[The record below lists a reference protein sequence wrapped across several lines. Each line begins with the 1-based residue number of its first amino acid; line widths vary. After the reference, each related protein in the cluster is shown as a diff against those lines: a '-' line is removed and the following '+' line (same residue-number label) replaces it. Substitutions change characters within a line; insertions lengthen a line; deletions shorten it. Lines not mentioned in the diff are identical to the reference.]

1 MITARVTGSRWY
13 SRDLTQGELDL
24 PCVYL
29 LEGEANSVEKAHS
42 RLLTLAS
49 AEKNSMT
56 SSPVED
62 EPAPVVNPLI
72 ATLDETES
80 KERQIPPSSEWTMTH
95 DIVLMMDKGQLILF
109 SSYVVRTT
117 NV

>member
-1 MITARVTGSRWY
+1 
-13 SRDLTQGELDL
+13 
-24 PCVYL
+24 
-29 LEGEANSVEKAHS
+29 
-42 RLLTLAS
+42 
-49 AEKNSMT
+49 MT

-62 EPAPVVNPLI
+62 EPASMVNPLV

-80 KERQIPPSSEWTMTH
+80 KERQIPASEWTKTH

-109 SSYVVRTT
+109 SSYGAHTT